1 VTVKMIKTGK
11 TEKVNDS
18 YGLRLISQGCAV
30 LAKDPPTRKK
40 RAKATGGEA

>member
-1 VTVKMIKTGK
+1 MTIKMIKTGK

-18 YGLRLISQGCAV
+18 YGLRLISQGLAV
-30 LAKDPPTRKK
+30 LAKEPASPKK